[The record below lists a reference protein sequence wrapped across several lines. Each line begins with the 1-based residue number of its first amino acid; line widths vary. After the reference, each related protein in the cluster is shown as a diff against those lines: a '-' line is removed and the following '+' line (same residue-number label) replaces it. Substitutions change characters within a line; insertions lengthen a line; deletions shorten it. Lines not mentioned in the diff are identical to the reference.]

1 MKCPECSGKL
11 VVYKTIDG
19 PRAKSGSIRCRE
31 CTYQGSYTAVLTEE
45 HATRGRVQQLNRSL
59 HTPLDTGELDVVLLQ
74 GLWRI
79 VDAPNNPS
87 LASDGEPVDGGGY
100 TARALALVHLAQ
112 LLGPC

>member
-1 MKCPECSGKL
+1 MKCPLCASKL

-19 PRAKSGSIRCRE
+19 PRAKSGSIRCQK

-59 HTPLDTGELDVVLLQ
+59 HTPLDPGALDVIELA

-79 VDAPNNPS
+79 TDGAS
-87 LASDGEPVDGGGY
+87 LCLASDGEPVDGGGY
-100 TARALALVHLAQ
+100 TSRALALVHLAQ